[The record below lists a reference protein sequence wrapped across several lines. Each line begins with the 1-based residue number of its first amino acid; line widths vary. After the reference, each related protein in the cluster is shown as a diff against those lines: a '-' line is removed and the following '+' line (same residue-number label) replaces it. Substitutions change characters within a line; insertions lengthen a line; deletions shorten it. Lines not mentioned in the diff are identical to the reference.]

1 MLCNE
6 SLTTIFCYT
15 EPIEKPTCVY
25 AADIAFLLDSSD
37 GISTD
42 DYDKQKS
49 LIISIARSFGI
60 SHKTSRAAVV
70 SYSDTASVHFQFG
83 DSSSTREFERA
94 VNKMPHQ
101 KGPARLDKAFDVA
114 VRDVFPYGRMGI
126 PKIAFVVTNG
136 KQASGEDV
144 KALDEASR
152 PLRRAGVKVVALG
165 VGAEVDPKE
174 LRLMVEDD
182 ENDILLADSYDE
194 LILDRKK
201 ISHKICE
208 EAGKFRGPCHVAYA
222 LASPMSFETS
232 ARRLMPWGTQR
243 KTDGE
248 VGMKPGYNIP
258 KTYSSIKT

>member
-208 EAGKFRGPCHVAYA
+208 EAGKFRGPCHVAHV
-222 LASPMSFETS
+222 M
-232 ARRLMPWGTQR
+232 
-243 KTDGE
+243 
-248 VGMKPGYNIP
+248 
-258 KTYSSIKT
+258 